1 MEIAMLGMPKILK
14 SFIDGFIGEETEW
27 IEISIP
33 LIMDRLFSDE
43 RSDGIADA
51 VKDPNV
57 VEFLNGVSDTGAKW
71 TLDQCLII
79 FTGRTYHGM
88 EIRIDADEVIH
99 YRLAGRDEVELKF
112 RDGQR
117 IRIGKS

>member
-1 MEIAMLGMPKILK
+1 MLGISEIWK
-14 SFIDGFIGEETEW
+14 SFFSGTEREW
-27 IEISIP
+27 TEISIP

-43 RSDGIADA
+43 RSDGIDKA

-57 VEFLNGVSDTGAKW
+57 VEFLNGVSETGAKW

-88 EIRIDADEVIH
+88 EIRIDADEVIK
-99 YRLAGRDEVELKF
+99 YRICKMDEVELKF